1 MKSAPMNRFFYLFFL
16 LVLLFACNPN
26 AEERCRLAPETKIEL
41 KFSSL
46 EDSIPAI
53 RTKQEL
59 VQFFSHH
66 ATLRDVFFGR
76 RNFPSDSVFINYYF
90 KKFTNPALDTV
101 LMDVKKVFNDGASL
115 KEEFSVAFSNIKHYY
130 PEFRIPRVET
140 VITGLESDL
149 FVSDTLVIVGLDFFL
164 GKKGRYKPDMHE
176 YILRRYEKNF
186 IVPSALLL
194 YGIDGRFNSVNLS
207 DRTVLAEMIAYGKAY
222 YFAKH
227 MLPCSPDSILIGYT
241 SKEIEGAK
249 ANQDM
254 IWKRLVD
261 DEALFSTSQ
270 QMKQRYIGERPKTYE
285 VGNEC
290 PGRIAT
296 WVGWQ
301 MVNEYAKQNTSISL
315 PELMK
320 ITDAQKIFKGS
331 KYSVKLNQ

>member
-1 MKSAPMNRFFYLFFL
+1 MNRFFYFFFFFF
-16 LVLLFACNPN
+16 LFACNPN
-26 AEERCRLAPETKIEL
+26 AEEKCVLAPEAKIEL
-41 KFSSL
+41 NFSSL

-53 RTKQEL
+53 RTKQQL
-59 VQFFSHH
+59 VDFFSNHVG
-66 ATLRDVFFGR
+66 LRDIFFGR
-76 RNFPSDSVFINYYF
+76 KNFPSDSVFVNHYF
-90 KKFTNPALDTV
+90 RKFTNPALDTV
-101 LMDVKKVFNDGASL
+101 LMDVKEVFNDDASL
-115 KEEFSVAFSNIKHYY
+115 KEEFRVAFSNIKYYY

-164 GKKGRYKPDMHE
+164 GKNGRYKPDMHE

-186 IVPSALLL
+186 IVPSTLLL
-194 YGIDGRFNSVNLS
+194 YGIDGKYNSVNLS

-227 MLPCSPDSILIGYT
+227 MLPCSPDSVFIGYT

-301 MVNEYAKQNTSISL
+301 MVNEYAKRNTDISL

-331 KYSVKLNQ
+331 KYSVRLNQ

>member
-1 MKSAPMNRFFYLFFL
+1 MHYFPMNRFYYFLFI
-16 LVLLFACNPN
+16 LVAFACKPD
-26 AEERCRLAPETKIEL
+26 AEEKCVIAPEVKIEL
-41 KFSSL
+41 NFSSL
-46 EDSIPAI
+46 EDSIPTI

-59 VQFFSHH
+59 VDFFSHH
-66 ATLRDVFFGR
+66 VALRDVFFGR
-76 RNFPSDSVFINYYF
+76 RNFPNDSIFINHYF

-101 LMDVKKVFNDGASL
+101 LMDVKKVFNDGRSL
-115 KEEFSVAFSNIKHYY
+115 KEEFRVAFSNMKYYY
-130 PEFRIPRVET
+130 PELQIPRVET

-149 FVSDTLVIVGLDFFL
+149 FVSDTLVIVGLDYFL
-164 GKKGRYKPDMHE
+164 GKNGKYKPNMHE

-194 YGIDGRFNSVNLS
+194 YGIDSKFNHVNLS

-227 MLPCSPDSILIGYT
+227 MLPCSPDSVFIGYS

-249 ANQDM
+249 VNQDM

-270 QMKQRYIGERPKTYE
+270 QMKQRFISERPKTYE

-290 PGRIAT
+290 PGRIGT

-301 MVNEYAKQNTSISL
+301 IVNEYMKQNTSIPL

-320 ITDAQKIFKGS
+320 ITDAQKIFKES

>member
-1 MKSAPMNRFFYLFFL
+1 MINTMNRFSYFLFI
-16 LVLLFACNPN
+16 LVLFACEPS
-26 AEERCRLAPETKIEL
+26 AEKCVLAPEVKIEL
-41 KFSSL
+41 SFSSL
-46 EDSIPAI
+46 EDSIPTI

-59 VQFFSHH
+59 VDFFSRHV
-66 ATLRDVFFGR
+66 ALRDVFFGR
-76 RNFPSDSVFINYYF
+76 RNFPSDSVFINHYF

-101 LMDVKKVFNDGASL
+101 LMDVKKVFDDGLSL
-115 KEEFSVAFSNIKHYY
+115 KEEFRVAFSNMKYYY
-130 PEFRIPRVET
+130 PEFQVPQVET

-149 FVSDTLVIVGLDFFL
+149 FVSDTLVIVGLDYFL
-164 GKKGRYKPDMHE
+164 GKNGKYKPDMHE

-186 IVPSALLL
+186 IVPSTLLL
-194 YGIDGRFNSVNLS
+194 YGIDSKYNHVNLS

-227 MLPCSPDSILIGYT
+227 MLPCSPDSVFIGYT

-249 ANQDM
+249 VNQDM

-270 QMKQRYIGERPKTYE
+270 QMKQRFVAERPKTYE

-290 PGRIAT
+290 PGRIGT

-301 MVNEYAKQNTSISL
+301 MVNEYAKQNTSTPL

>member
-1 MKSAPMNRFFYLFFL
+1 MQYSTMNRFAYLFFASIL
-16 LVLLFACNPN
+16 LACEPD
-26 AEERCRLAPETKIEL
+26 AEEKCVIAPGVIIEL
-41 KFSSL
+41 DFSSL

-59 VQFFSHH
+59 VNFFSRHI
-66 ATLRDVFFGR
+66 ALRDVFFGR
-76 RNFPSDSVFINYYF
+76 KNYPSDSVFINKLF
-90 KKFTNPALDTV
+90 KRFVHPSFDT
-101 LMDVKKVFNDGASL
+101 LLIETKKVFGDGQSL
-115 KEEFSVAFSNIKHYY
+115 KDEFRIAFANMKYYY
-130 PEFRIPRVET
+130 PEFQVPRIET
-140 VITGLESDL
+140 VITGMESDL
-149 FVSDTLVIVGLDFFL
+149 FVSDTLVIVGLDYYL
-164 GKKGRYKPDMHE
+164 GKKAKYSPNMYE
-176 YILRRYEKNF
+176 YMLRRYEKNF

-194 YGIDGRFNSVNLS
+194 YGIDSKYNHVNLS

-227 MLPCSPDSILIGYT
+227 MLPCSPDSVFIGYT

-249 ANQDM
+249 VNQDM

-270 QMKQRYIGERPKTYE
+270 QMKQRFIAERPKTYE

-290 PGRIAT
+290 PGRIGT

-301 MVNEYAKQNTSISL
+301 IVNEYMKQNPQTVL

>member
-1 MKSAPMNRFFYLFFL
+1 MNRFSYFFFI
-16 LVLLFACNPN
+16 LVLFACNPN
-26 AEERCRLAPETKIEL
+26 AEEKCVLAPETKIEL
-41 KFSSL
+41 KFSAL
-46 EDSIPAI
+46 EDSIPSVH
-53 RTKQEL
+53 TKQEL
-59 VQFFSHH
+59 VDFFSHH
-66 ATLRDVFFGR
+66 IALRDVFFGR
-76 RNFPSDSVFINYYF
+76 RNFPSDSVFINHYF

-115 KEEFSVAFSNIKHYY
+115 KDEFRVAFSNMKYYY

-149 FVSDTLVIVGLDFFL
+149 FVSDSLVIVGLDFFL
-164 GKKGRYKPDMHE
+164 GKNGRYKPDMHD

-186 IVPSALLL
+186 IVPSTLLL
-194 YGIDGRFNSVNLS
+194 YGIDGKYNSVNLS

-222 YFAKH
+222 HFAKR
-227 MLPCSPDSILIGYT
+227 MLPCSPDSIFIGYT

-301 MVNEYAKQNTSISL
+301 MVNEYAKQNASISL

>member
-1 MKSAPMNRFFYLFFL
+1 MSTRINRFSYFFFV
-16 LVLLFACNPN
+16 LVFFACNPN
-26 AEERCRLAPETKIEL
+26 AEERCILTPDVKTEL
-41 KFSSL
+41 NFSSL

-53 RTKQEL
+53 HTKQEL
-59 VQFFSHH
+59 VDFFSHH
-66 ATLRDVFFGR
+66 IALRDVFFGR
-76 RNFPSDSVFINYYF
+76 RNFPSDSVFINHYF

-101 LMDVKKVFNDGASL
+101 LMDVKKVFHDGASL
-115 KEEFSVAFSNIKHYY
+115 KEEFRMAFSNVKYYY

-164 GKKGRYKPDMHE
+164 GKNGKYKPNMHE
-176 YILRRYEKNF
+176 YMLRRYEKNF
-186 IVPSALLL
+186 IVPSTLLL
-194 YGIDGRFNSVNLS
+194 YGIDNKYNYVNMS

-227 MLPCSPDSILIGYT
+227 MMPCSPDSVFIGYT

-270 QMKQRYIGERPKTYE
+270 QMKQRFIGERPKTYE

-301 MVNEYAKQNTSISL
+301 MVNEYAKQNTSVSL

-320 ITDAQKIFKGS
+320 TKDAQKIFKGS

>member
-1 MKSAPMNRFFYLFFL
+1 MRKTKTYFPYFIFALILFS
-16 LVLLFACNPN
+16 CQPDS
-26 AEERCRLAPETKIEL
+26 ERCSVAPDLKIEL
-41 KFSSL
+41 NFSSL
-46 EDSIPAI
+46 EDSIPTI
-53 RTKQEL
+53 HTKQEL
-59 VQFFSHH
+59 VDFFSHH
-66 ATLRDVFFGR
+66 VALRDVFFGR
-76 RNFPSDSVFINYYF
+76 RNFPSDSVFINHYF
-90 KKFTNPALDTV
+90 KKFTNQALDTV
-101 LMDVKKVFNDGASL
+101 LIDVKKVFSDGTSL
-115 KEEFSVAFSNIKHYY
+115 KEEFRVAFSNMKYYY
-130 PEFRIPRVET
+130 PEFRVPRVET

-164 GKKGRYKPDMHE
+164 GKNGRYKPDMHD
-176 YILRRYEKNF
+176 YMLRRYEKNF
-186 IVPSALLL
+186 IVPSTLLL
-194 YGIDGRFNSVNLS
+194 YGIDGKYNFINLS

-227 MLPCSPDSILIGYT
+227 MLPCSPDSVFIGYT

-249 ANQDM
+249 VNQDM

-270 QMKQRYIGERPKTYE
+270 QMKQRFIGERPKTYE

-301 MVNEYAKQNTSISL
+301 MVNEYMKQNTSTSL

-320 ITDAQKIFKGS
+320 MTDAQKIFKGS

>member
-1 MKSAPMNRFFYLFFL
+1 MFYRINPFSYFFFTI
-16 LVLLFACNPN
+16 VLFACNPK
-26 AEERCRLAPETKIEL
+26 AEEKCLLAPEVKIEL
-41 KFSSL
+41 SFSSL
-46 EDSIPAI
+46 EDSIPTI
-53 RTKQEL
+53 GTKQEL
-59 VQFFSHH
+59 VDFFSHH
-66 ATLRDVFFGR
+66 AALRDVFFGR
-76 RNFPSDSVFINYYF
+76 RNFPSDSIFINHYF
-90 KKFTNPALDTV
+90 KKFANPALDTV
-101 LMDVKKVFNDGASL
+101 LMDVKKVFNDGVSL
-115 KEEFSVAFSNIKHYY
+115 KEEFRMAFSNIRYYY

-164 GKKGRYKPDMHE
+164 GKNGKYKPNMHE
-176 YILRRYEKNF
+176 YMLRRYERNF
-186 IVPSALLL
+186 IVPSTLLL
-194 YGIDGRFNSVNLS
+194 YGIDGKYNSVNMS
-207 DRTVLAEMIAYGKAY
+207 DRTVLAEMIAYSKAY

-227 MLPCSPDSILIGYT
+227 MLPCSPDSVFIGYT

-301 MVNEYAKQNTSISL
+301 MVNEYARQNKNIAL
-315 PELMK
+315 PDLMK

-331 KYSVKLNQ
+331 KYSVKLGQ